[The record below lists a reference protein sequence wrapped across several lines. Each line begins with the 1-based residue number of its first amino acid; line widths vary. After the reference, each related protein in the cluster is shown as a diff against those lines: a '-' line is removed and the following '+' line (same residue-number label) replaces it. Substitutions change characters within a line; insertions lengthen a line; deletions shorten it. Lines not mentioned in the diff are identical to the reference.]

1 MPYFTQHSLCFLIH
15 FIITTWTSNDCTRT
29 IDDVLT
35 RASVDREEYVEALQV
50 TKAGNV
56 VLLKRE
62 PNEQKVNNYN
72 ASVMLAWQANMDIQ
86 YVLDAYACVM
96 YVASYIMKTEKS
108 MGVLLKQV
116 AAEARTEELRTQLRK
131 IGSAF
136 LDHREVSAQGSSV
149 QVALIAYET
158 IK

>member
-1 MPYFTQHSLCFLIH
+1 MYEKAQTVLSKVRQVLPNCDPTA
-15 FIITTWTSNDCTRT
+15 T

-56 VLLKRE
+56 IVLKRE
-62 PNEQKVNNYN
+62 PNAHEQKVNNYN

-108 MGVLLKQV
+108 MGVLLM
-116 AAEARTEELRTQLRK
+116 
-131 IGSAF
+131 
-136 LDHREVSAQGSSV
+136 
-149 QVALIAYET
+149 
-158 IK
+158 